1 MAEDKDQNGMS
12 PSDTQPTQPTEPAQ
26 PTQPT
31 VPVVQDHKPKFDRT
45 IITDAGRHMFLE
57 VGDGQG
63 TLVYTRAVL
72 SPQRMIDKNGEKLTD
87 ESIRQVTELAGVPKE
102 GELQISPVANNEM
115 TVTASF
121 SNKDQKYDFKFS
133 TIGWYARIDQF
144 MNGDMVRGQ
153 EVLYAITLTTR
164 DAELL
169 PASPPNHRSTQVI
182 TVDLN
187 VTLSDAANVSMVVN
201 ETGVVY
207 RSELES
213 WITKIK
219 TWIEQAAGNITVS
232 VGTNGPFRQDA
243 NHNIMLPA
251 YTAQE
256 VDSKIR
262 KLLNEGGGSQGGNT
276 GDHSGTGGGDRPIDT
291 DNLTK
296 DEFDQIQHN
305 YANRIK
311 YLTLNAVLGQ
321 RFTSVED
328 AKEYES
334 NHTDRIGLLKDVNVP
349 IPQKALPQSAVP
361 ETSDNDKN
369 EHYTSDD
376 LSKKLAE
383 FNNRIKFLEDTVVIG
398 RHFTNKSDAKDWAAQ
413 HQEYLAYIEDSTDSQ
428 KPATADIPSVQALFA
443 AVDKPAEAT
452 QPTAA
457 TQSTQATHQIDSK
470 GNIMYYTKAE
480 FDAKFAEFNNSLMFL
495 ENNALL
501 SRDFDTQDQVND
513 WESKQA
519 NYIGFTR

>member
-1 MAEDKDQNGMS
+1 MAEDKDEKGMS
-12 PSDTQPTQPTEPAQ
+12 TSNTQPAQPTVPAQ

-31 VPVVQDHKPKFDRT
+31 VPMVQEYKSKFDRT

-87 ESIRQVTELAGVPKE
+87 ENIRQVTELAGIPKE

-133 TIGWYARIDQF
+133 TIGWYARVDKL
-144 MNGDMVRGQ
+144 MNGDMVHGQ

-169 PASPPNHRSTQVI
+169 PASPPDHCSTQVI
-182 TVDLN
+182 TADLN
-187 VTLSDAANVSMVVN
+187 VTISDTANVSMVVN

-213 WITKIK
+213 WIAKIK
-219 TWIEQAAGNITVS
+219 TWIEQATGNITVS

-243 NHNIMLPA
+243 NHNIVLPA

-262 KLLNEGGGSQGGNT
+262 KFLSEGGGSHTGDTGGT
-276 GDHSGTGGGDRPIDT
+276 GDHSDTPIDT

-328 AKEYES
+328 AKKYEN
-334 NHTDRIGLLKDVNVP
+334 NHADRIGLLKDVNVP

-369 EHYTSDD
+369 ERYTSDD

-443 AVDKPAEAT
+443 AVDKPTAGT
-452 QPTAA
+452 QPTAGA
-457 TQSTQATHQIDSK
+457 QPTQATQQIDSK

-480 FDAKFAEFNNSLMFL
+480 FDAKFTEFNNSLTFL

>member
-1 MAEDKDQNGMS
+1 MTEDKDKKDMS
-12 PSDTQPTQPTEPAQ
+12 PSGTQPIQPTTPV
-26 PTQPT
+26 PVTQPT
-31 VPVVQDHKPKFDRT
+31 VPMVQEHKPKFDRT

-87 ESIRQVTELAGVPKE
+87 ENIRQVTELAGIPKE

-144 MNGDMVRGQ
+144 MNGDMVHGQ

-169 PASPPNHRSTQVI
+169 PASPPDHRSTQVI
-182 TVDLN
+182 TADLN
-187 VTLSDAANVSMVVN
+187 VTISDTANVSMVVN

-213 WITKIK
+213 WIAKIK

-243 NHNIMLPA
+243 NHNIVLPA

-262 KLLNEGGGSQGGNT
+262 KFLNEGGGSHTGDTGDT
-276 GDHSGTGGGDRPIDT
+276 GDHSDTPIDT

-328 AKEYES
+328 AKKYES
-334 NHTDRIGLLKDVNVP
+334 NHADRIGLLKDVNVP

-443 AVDKPAEAT
+443 AVDKPTAGT
-452 QPTAA
+452 QPTQA
-457 TQSTQATHQIDSK
+457 TQQIDSK

-480 FDAKFAEFNNSLMFL
+480 FDAKFTEFNNSLTFL

>member
-1 MAEDKDQNGMS
+1 MAEDKDEKGMS
-12 PSDTQPTQPTEPAQ
+12 TSNTQPAQPTVPAQ

-31 VPVVQDHKPKFDRT
+31 VPMVQEHKSKFDRT

-87 ESIRQVTELAGVPKE
+87 ENIRQVTELAGIPKE

-133 TIGWYARIDQF
+133 TIGWYARVDKF
-144 MNGDMVRGQ
+144 MNGDMVHGQ

-169 PASPPNHRSTQVI
+169 PASPPDHRSTQVI
-182 TVDLN
+182 TADLN
-187 VTLSDAANVSMVVN
+187 VTISDTANVSMVVN

-213 WITKIK
+213 WIAKIK

-243 NHNIMLPA
+243 NHNIVLPT

-262 KLLNEGGGSQGGNT
+262 KLLNEGGDSHNGNS
-276 GDHSGTGGGDRPIDT
+276 GDHSDTPIDT

-328 AKEYES
+328 AKKYES
-334 NHTDRIGLLKDVNVP
+334 NHADRIGLLKDANVP

-413 HQEYLAYIEDSTDSQ
+413 HQEYLAYIEDSTGSQ

-452 QPTAA
+452 QLTAA
-457 TQSTQATHQIDSK
+457 TQSTQATQPIDSK

-480 FDAKFAEFNNSLMFL
+480 FDAKFAEFNNSLTFL

>member
-1 MAEDKDQNGMS
+1 MTEDKDKKDMS
-12 PSDTQPTQPTEPAQ
+12 PSGTQPIQPTTPV
-26 PTQPT
+26 PVTQPT
-31 VPVVQDHKPKFDRT
+31 VPMVQEHKPKFDRT

-87 ESIRQVTELAGVPKE
+87 ENIRQVTELAGIPKE

-144 MNGDMVRGQ
+144 MNGDMVHGQ

-169 PASPPNHRSTQVI
+169 PASPPDHRSTQVI
-182 TVDLN
+182 TADLN

-213 WITKIK
+213 WIAKIK

-243 NHNIMLPA
+243 NHNIVLPA

-262 KLLNEGGGSQGGNT
+262 KFLNEGGGSHTGDTGDT
-276 GDHSGTGGGDRPIDT
+276 GDHSDTPIDT

-328 AKEYES
+328 AKKYES
-334 NHTDRIGLLKDVNVP
+334 NHADRIGLLKDVNVP

-443 AVDKPAEAT
+443 AVDKPTAGT
-452 QPTAA
+452 QPTQA
-457 TQSTQATHQIDSK
+457 TQQIDSK

-480 FDAKFAEFNNSLMFL
+480 FDAKFTEFNNSLTFL

>member
-1 MAEDKDQNGMS
+1 MAEDKDEKGMS
-12 PSDTQPTQPTEPAQ
+12 TSNTQPAQ
-26 PTQPT
+26 PT
-31 VPVVQDHKPKFDRT
+31 VPMVQEHKSKFDRT

-87 ESIRQVTELAGVPKE
+87 ENIRQVTELAGIPKE

-133 TIGWYARIDQF
+133 TIGWYARVDQF
-144 MNGDMVRGQ
+144 MNGDMVHGQ

-169 PASPPNHRSTQVI
+169 PASPPDHRSTQVI
-182 TVDLN
+182 TADLN
-187 VTLSDAANVSMVVN
+187 VTISDTANVSMVVN

-213 WITKIK
+213 WIAKIK

-243 NHNIMLPA
+243 NHNIVLPA

-262 KLLNEGGGSQGGNT
+262 KFLNEGGSSHTGDT
-276 GDHSGTGGGDRPIDT
+276 GDHSDTPIDT

-328 AKEYES
+328 AKKYES
-334 NHTDRIGLLKDVNVP
+334 NHADRIGLLKDVNVP

-443 AVDKPAEAT
+443 AVDKPTAGT
-452 QPTAA
+452 QPTAGA
-457 TQSTQATHQIDSK
+457 QPTQATQQIDSK

-480 FDAKFAEFNNSLMFL
+480 FDAKFTEFNNSLTFL

>member
-1 MAEDKDQNGMS
+1 MTEDKDKKDMS
-12 PSDTQPTQPTEPAQ
+12 PSGTQPIQPTTPV
-26 PTQPT
+26 PVTQPT
-31 VPVVQDHKPKFDRT
+31 VPMVQEHKPKFDRT

-87 ESIRQVTELAGVPKE
+87 ENIRQVTELAGIPKE

-144 MNGDMVRGQ
+144 MNGDMVHGQ

-169 PASPPNHRSTQVI
+169 PASPPDHRSTQVI
-182 TVDLN
+182 TADLN

-213 WITKIK
+213 WIAKIK

-232 VGTNGPFRQDA
+232 VGTNGPFRQDT
-243 NHNIMLPA
+243 NHNIVLPA

-262 KLLNEGGGSQGGNT
+262 KFLNEGGGSHT
-276 GDHSGTGGGDRPIDT
+276 GDTGDT

-328 AKEYES
+328 AKKYES
-334 NHTDRIGLLKDVNVP
+334 NHADRIGLLKDVNVP

-443 AVDKPAEAT
+443 AVDKPTAGT
-452 QPTAA
+452 QPTQA
-457 TQSTQATHQIDSK
+457 TQQIDSK

-480 FDAKFAEFNNSLMFL
+480 FDAKFTEFNNSLTFL

>member
-1 MAEDKDQNGMS
+1 MAEDKGQKDMS
-12 PSDTQPTQPTEPAQ
+12 PSGTQPIQPTTPTQ
-26 PTQPT
+26 VTQPT
-31 VPVVQDHKPKFDRT
+31 VPMVQEHKPKFDRT

-87 ESIRQVTELAGVPKE
+87 ESIRQVTELAGIPKE

-144 MNGDMVRGQ
+144 MNGDMVHGQ

-169 PASPPNHRSTQVI
+169 PASPPDHRSTQVI
-182 TVDLN
+182 TADLN
-187 VTLSDAANVSMVVN
+187 VALSDAANVSMVVN

-213 WITKIK
+213 WIAKIK
-219 TWIEQAAGNITVS
+219 TWIEQAAGNITIS

-243 NHNIMLPA
+243 NHNIVLPA

-262 KLLNEGGGSQGGNT
+262 KFLNEGGGSHTGDTGST
-276 GDHSGTGGGDRPIDT
+276 GDHSDTPIDT
-291 DNLTK
+291 DSLTK

-328 AKEYES
+328 AKKYES
-334 NHTDRIGLLKDVNVP
+334 NHADRIGLLKDVNV
-349 IPQKALPQSAVP
+349 PQSAVP

-398 RHFTNKSDAKDWAAQ
+398 HHFTNKSDAEDWAAQ

-443 AVDKPAEAT
+443 AVDKPTAGT
-452 QPTAA
+452 QPTAGA
-457 TQSTQATHQIDSK
+457 QPTQATQQIDSK

-480 FDAKFAEFNNSLMFL
+480 FDAKFTEFNNSLTFL

>member
-1 MAEDKDQNGMS
+1 MTEDKDKKDMS
-12 PSDTQPTQPTEPAQ
+12 PSGTQPIQPTTPV
-26 PTQPT
+26 PVTQPT
-31 VPVVQDHKPKFDRT
+31 VPMVQEHKPKFDRT

-87 ESIRQVTELAGVPKE
+87 ESIRQVTELAGIPKE

-144 MNGDMVRGQ
+144 MNGDMVHGQ

-169 PASPPNHRSTQVI
+169 PASPPDHRSTQVI
-182 TVDLN
+182 TADLN

-213 WITKIK
+213 WIAKIK

-243 NHNIMLPA
+243 NHNIVLPA

-256 VDSKIR
+256 IDSKIR
-262 KLLNEGGGSQGGNT
+262 KFLNEGGGSHTGDTGDT
-276 GDHSGTGGGDRPIDT
+276 GDHSDTPIDT

-328 AKEYES
+328 AKKYES
-334 NHTDRIGLLKDVNVP
+334 NHADRIGLLKDVNVP

-443 AVDKPAEAT
+443 AVDKPTAGT
-452 QPTAA
+452 QPTQA
-457 TQSTQATHQIDSK
+457 TQQIDSK

-480 FDAKFAEFNNSLMFL
+480 FDAKFTEFNNSLTFL